1 MKAEFLLTIF
11 RKKTVE
17 IKKKKKTMLLCFVSS
32 EACSLVIALVLQSRV
47 TEEGN
52 KNWCI
57 T

>member
-1 MKAEFLLTIF
+1 MKAEFLLAVF
-11 RKKTVE
+11 RKKTVG
-17 IKKKKKTMLLCFVSS
+17 KKKKKRLLCFVSS

-57 T
+57 I